1 MIECAMITG
10 GVALSYWLYYGF
22 KFVNNSTVSW
32 RFPIVFQAV
41 FAIFFCLVILDMP
54 ESPRWLMKQ
63 NWPDEARR
71 TMEALYAN
79 EDRHLVEADLNEI
92 HVVLAVSEEN
102 SWRSMFS
109 NNNPTKNLHRLCLG
123 LARSVFHQIC
133 GINLIGYYAAT
144 IYQQYLGLNAN
155 QSRIITAS
163 VNGTGY
169 FLASFIAVFLI
180 ERVGRRKLMLVGSFG
195 QMMGMAVLAGVT
207 AFPGKKGPGTAGA
220 VFLYVVQFF
229 FAISWLA
236 MVWLY
241 PAEVV
246 PLRIRAKASGL
257 MVATTWVFNFLI
269 VEITPVSL
277 SSIGYR
283 TYIIFVVLNAFILI
297 CVYLFFPET
306 AYRSLEEIDAIFA
319 TSHGIRDVVCV
330 SKTLPHPHGKHGE
343 ILANVE
349 DTKAMFEHELMEGK
363 EADTSAVYREEVAPK
378 VQ

>member
-1 MIECAMITG
+1 MIEGAMITG
-10 GVALSYWLYYGF
+10 GVALSYWLDYGF
-22 KFVNNSTVSW
+22 KFVTNSTVSW
-32 RFPIVFQAV
+32 RFPIAFQAV
-41 FAIFFCLVILDMP
+41 FAIFVCLVILDMP

-63 NWPDEARR
+63 NRPEEARR
-71 TMEALYAN
+71 TMEALYAD
-79 EDRHLVEADLNEI
+79 EDRHLIEADLNEI

-102 SWRSMFS
+102 TWRSMFS
-109 NNNPTKNLHRLCLG
+109 NNNPTKNLHRLCIG
-123 LARSVFHQIC
+123 LAHSIFHQIC
-133 GINLIGYYAAT
+133 GINLIVYYAAT

-207 AFPGKKGPGTAGA
+207 AFPGKKGPGAAGA

-229 FAISWLA
+229 FAIGWLA

-283 TYIIFVVLNAFILI
+283 TYIIFVVLNAFIFI

-319 TSHGIRDVVCV
+319 NSHGIRDVVRV
-330 SKTLPHPHGKHGE
+330 SKTLPHLHGKHGE

-349 DTKAMFEHELMEGK
+349 DTKAMFEQELMEGK
-363 EADTSAVYREEVAPK
+363 EADLSAVHREEVAPK